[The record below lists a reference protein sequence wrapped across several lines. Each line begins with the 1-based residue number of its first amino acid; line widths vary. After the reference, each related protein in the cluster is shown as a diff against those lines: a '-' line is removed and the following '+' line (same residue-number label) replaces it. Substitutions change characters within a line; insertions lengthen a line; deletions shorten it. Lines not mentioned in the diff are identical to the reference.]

1 MDIGEKLKLL
11 EKTKE
16 TLDKLTDEL
25 RKRAYMKAQNERIY
39 RMALA
44 KKELSFKTRG
54 NNYPA
59 SMIADMARGDE
70 EVSKLRYQRDI
81 SVIEWEGC
89 KDKLKNERMQCEAL
103 RSLIAYDR
111 ANYLNS

>member
-54 NNYPA
+54 
-59 SMIADMARGDE
+59 MARGDE

-81 SVIEWEGC
+81 SVIEWEVC